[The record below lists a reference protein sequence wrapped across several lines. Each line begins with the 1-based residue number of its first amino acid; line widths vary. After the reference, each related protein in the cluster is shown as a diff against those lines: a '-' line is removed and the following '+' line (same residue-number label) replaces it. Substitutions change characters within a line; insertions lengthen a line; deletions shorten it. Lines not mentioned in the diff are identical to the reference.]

1 MNDAPLTP
9 EATAALRKLRRLA
22 AAIAKGEA
30 LQQRRLAE
38 RYDLAKVA
46 RDGGARWPVI
56 NAAAGVR
63 NMQATV
69 NGKRPEA

>member
-1 MNDAPLTP
+1 MTDQPLTP

-22 AAIAKGEA
+22 AAMAKAEA
-30 LQQRRLAE
+30 TQQRRLAE
-38 RYDLAKVA
+38 RYDLAQVA
-46 RDGGARWPVI
+46 RKGGARWPLI